1 MSEEMLSEGVRYPHY
16 PQALL
21 DINGG
26 EGKKKK
32 KKCHVISD
40 PAGSVY
46 ARPRVNVTAHSA
58 KWRTVTHC
66 WID

>member
-32 KKCHVISD
+32 K
-40 PAGSVY
+40 
-46 ARPRVNVTAHSA
+46 NVMSFLIQLAQFFQGPGLT
-58 KWRTVTHC
+58 
-66 WID
+66 